1 MTKEDLKVNDI
12 ISVNYWHYYG
22 TAVDFYKVSKIC
34 AKTVN
39 LIPLKNTYIY
49 HSWGGDESTS
59 IPGEEITECKKR
71 YSIRFIDGVAKVGKH
86 EAAKWDGQS
95 VRTYN
100 YS

>member
-12 ISVNYWHYYG
+12 ISVHYWHQYG

-34 AKTVN
+34 AKIVN
-39 LIPLKNTYIY
+39 LIPLENTYIY

-59 IPGEEITECKKR
+59 IPGEEITECKKK
-71 YSIRFIDGVAKVGKH
+71 YSIRFVNGVAKVGKH
-86 EAAKWDGQS
+86 EAKKWSGFP
-95 VRTYN
+95 VTTYN

>member
-39 LIPLKNTYIY
+39 LIPLENKYIC

-59 IPGEEITECKKR
+59 IPGEEITECNKR

-86 EAAKWDGQS
+86 EAAKWDGLP
-95 VRTYN
+95 VTTYS

>member
-1 MTKEDLKVNDI
+1 MTKEDLKINNI
-12 ISVNYWHYYG
+12 ISVHYWHYYG

-34 AKTVN
+34 AKTVS
-39 LIPLKNTYIY
+39 LIPLKEKYIY

-71 YSIRFIDGVAKVGKH
+71 YSIRFIDGVAKVGKN
-86 EAAKWDGQS
+86 EAAKWDGQP

>member
-34 AKTVN
+34 AKTVS
-39 LIPLKNTYIY
+39 LIPLEEKYIY

-59 IPGEEITECKKR
+59 IPGKKL
-71 YSIRFIDGVAKVGKH
+71 
-86 EAAKWDGQS
+86 QN
-95 VRTYN
+95 VRKDIPSGLLMESQKLESMKPQNGTGN
-100 YS
+100 R